1 MMDDSSCSRIRAACA
16 SAGVLRFTSPHNLRL
31 AAALPAAAAPRL
43 KAAAT
48 DFVVREVTL
57 EGVAC
62 GTEADKGAA
71 DSARATVSE
80 TFRGASRGHG
90 ESRRGAVVG
99 GADPRSS
106 NAGVETTPTKRA
118 ADVAEK
124 TSPQGGLPSVYAKSD
139 FLRALGQ
146 NTGLLRQVE
155 ALAAAC
161 DQPPE
166 RNTNTPSIPSNHA
179 ESIRLPPS
187 ICAAKDARRC
197 IHRYISATHPS
208 LVSLVCKET
217 APPPL
222 PSESSQTSSMNVP
235 TTTAASAS
243 DLVRHVIEIRRN
255 TTFDDEKIVSR
266 LAWEDIR
273 ALNKWHRAGPL
284 AETAAAGVVLSSTCQ
299 LDRDGRRVL
308 HHALAAAGGKSIQTT
323 TASSSA
329 ASRTESAKGA
339 RAASYIK
346 VSWKGSSRRAGR
358 KRRGGGGANHRRQRK
373 RTRGASSPGKLD
385 TLYLRFTLQKNRVN
399 QADALQ
405 LLSRRLSVH
414 PVRANRVSPAAF
426 GIAGTKDKVAITFQ
440 KVTVP
445 VRGGLHDVLSVSE
458 HLSGASN
465 INGGD
470 KKSSLHSFRRNF
482 AGRP

>member
-1 MMDDSSCSRIRAACA
+1 MMDDSSRIAPRALPRASSGSPPAQPPPRRRAARCRRTETQ
-16 SAGVLRFTSPHNLRL
+16 SRRYRFRRARSPPKVSC
-31 AAALPAAAAPRL
+31 AAAKRTRVLLTAPW
-43 KAAAT
+43 
-48 DFVVREVTL
+48 DSVRD
-57 EGVAC
+57 A
-62 GTEADKGAA
+62 
-71 DSARATVSE
+71 
-80 TFRGASRGHG
+80 RGASRGHG
-90 ESRRGAVVG
+90 ESGEGGG
-99 GADPRSS
+99 GAEPRSS
-106 NAGVETTPTKRA
+106 NAGVETTPTKPA
-118 ADVAEK
+118 ADVVEK

-166 RNTNTPSIPSNHA
+166 RNTNTTSIPSNHA
-179 ESIRLPPS
+179 EIIRLPPS

-222 PSESSQTSSMNVP
+222 PSESSQTSSMNAP

-299 LDRDGRRVL
+299 LDRDNRRVL

-329 ASRTESAKGA
+329 ASRTESAKAEPPVTLKSHGKAPLGGLGERDGA
-339 RAASYIK
+339 V
-346 VSWKGSSRRAGR
+346 VS
-358 KRRGGGGANHRRQRK
+358 NHRHK
-373 RTRGASSPGKLD
+373 RTSRASSPGKLD
-385 TLYLRFTLQKNRVN
+385 TLFAIHSQKNRVN

-414 PVRANRVSPAAF
+414 PVRANR
-426 GIAGTKDKVAITFQ
+426 
-440 KVTVP
+440 
-445 VRGGLHDVLSVSE
+445 
-458 HLSGASN
+458 
-465 INGGD
+465 
-470 KKSSLHSFRRNF
+470 RR
-482 AGRP
+482 RLWYQH